1 MASMAS
7 CTMRALSGCG
17 APRKSPVPSVGE
29 LTCRSAFPHHDPKPQ
44 TNATAASRAVSRTAV
59 VVVRASASKQM
70 QRMAAQL
77 PAAVMVAAAAALTSP
92 LMAEAAVTPSLR
104 NFLYSLLAG
113 GSVLGG
119 IAFAITAVSNFDPVN
134 RED

>member
-7 CTMRALSGCG
+7 CTMRAPGCG
-17 APRKSPVPSVGE
+17 APRKSPVPSV
-29 LTCRSAFPHHDPKPQ
+29 
-44 TNATAASRAVSRTAV
+44 ASRAVSRTAV